1 MKITVTQYAK
11 ALLETLR
18 DSSQSEV
25 QDRVANFLRILRQNN
40 QWNLSERILEK
51 FSAIYDVENR
61 IVSATITSTAPLDA
75 ETLKNIEQFVAK
87 KYGAQKVNLENAID
101 ARIRGGIIL
110 KVGNELLDAS
120 VSRRLQEL
128 KKQLVK

>member
-18 DSSQSEV
+18 DSSQPEV

>member
-40 QWNLSERILEK
+40 QLNLSERILEK